1 MSETSKR
8 ILSAIIG
15 LPAYVFMF
23 TTDSLMYIPILAAS
37 TIISLVCL
45 YEFYQIC
52 DRGEG
57 RRPFFVAGMVLGG
70 LVNILMY
77 LFAFGKV
84 FGYASLVPPFDA
96 RFLLALIVAVMTILF
111 AVQIFQRPIEGG
123 IYSMAVTIFG
133 VVFIVFSFSH
143 IILMKA
149 LKDGFYYIF
158 ILSLVVMINDSG
170 AYFGG
175 VTFGKH
181 KANLKV
187 SPNKSWEGYFS
198 GLLAS
203 ILGMMVT
210 SLIFESFCGKNLFTM
225 VEAAL
230 LGIGLSVIGNI
241 GDLIESAIKRDGA
254 IKDSGSLIPG
264 HGGIW
269 DVFDSLIVTMPF
281 FYYYLVL
288 KGVQ

>member
-1 MSETSKR
+1 MSETTKR

-23 TTDSLMYIPILAAS
+23 TTDSLMYIPILVAS
-37 TIISLVCL
+37 TMVSLVCL

-57 RRPFFVAGMVLGG
+57 RRPYFVAGMVLGG

-77 LFAFGKV
+77 VFAFGKV
-84 FGYASLVPPFDA
+84 FGYASLIPPFDV
-96 RFLLALIVAVMTILF
+96 RFLLALVVLAMTFLF
-111 AVQIFQRPIEGG
+111 TVQIFLRPIEGG

-175 VTFGKH
+175 VTFGRH
-181 KANLKV
+181 KANFRV

-210 SLIFESFCGKNLFTM
+210 SLIFETFFGKNLFTM
-225 VEAAL
+225 VEAAI
-230 LGIGLSVIGNI
+230 LGIFLSVIGNI
-241 GDLIESAIKRDGA
+241 GDLIESAIKRDGS

-269 DVFDSLIVTMPF
+269 DVFDSLVVTMPF

>member
-1 MSETSKR
+1 MSETTKR

-23 TTDSLMYIPILAAS
+23 TTDSLMYIPILVAS
-37 TIISLVCL
+37 TIVSLVCL

-57 RRPFFVAGMVLGG
+57 RRPFFVAGMVLGV

-84 FGYASLVPPFDA
+84 FGYASLIPPFDV
-96 RFLLALIVAVMTILF
+96 RFLLALVVLAMTFLF
-111 AVQIFQRPIEGG
+111 TVQIFLRPIEGG

-175 VTFGKH
+175 VTFGRH

-210 SLIFESFCGKNLFTM
+210 SLIFETFFGKNLFTM
-225 VEAAL
+225 VEAAI
-230 LGIGLSVIGNI
+230 LGIVLSVIGNI
-241 GDLIESAIKRDGA
+241 GDLIESAIKRDGS

-269 DVFDSLIVTMPF
+269 DVFDSLVVTMPF